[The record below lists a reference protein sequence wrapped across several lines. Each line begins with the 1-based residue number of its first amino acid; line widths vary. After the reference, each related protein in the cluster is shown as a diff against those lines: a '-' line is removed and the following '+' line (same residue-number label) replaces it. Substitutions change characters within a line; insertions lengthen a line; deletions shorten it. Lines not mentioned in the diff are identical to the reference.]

1 MQNKRTILIADD
13 EKNIR
18 EGLALALDD
27 YDCILAEDGG
37 KAWKIVNEQ
46 HVDLVIS
53 DLRMPVMPGSELL
66 KKIVSTYPAIPVVVL
81 TGHGTV
87 ETAVESMREG
97 AVDFLTKPVNID
109 HLDLLIKRTF
119 ANIEVL
125 EQNNALSRELENI
138 KKGQKF
144 RKIIGNSTAIR
155 TMMDTIS
162 QVAPTDSSVMITGE
176 SGVGKEL
183 VADAIHSFSRR
194 KDGPFIKV
202 NCSALS
208 ESLLESELFGHEKGA
223 FTGAIAQKKGR
234 FELADGGTIFLD
246 EIGEINQSIQVK
258 ILRVLQEREF
268 ERVGGERTIKVDVRI
283 LAATNRNLEEA
294 IGKGTFR
301 EDLYYRLNVVSIK
314 VPSLRERKE
323 DILLLAT
330 EFLSRFAKKNGKTID
345 GFTAKTKSVLFNYDW
360 PGNVRELQN
369 CIESAV
375 VMSKSNLIDVDDL
388 PAKIRNGSV
397 NQNFIHI
404 PIGASMA
411 QAEKIMIANT
421 LSLTKGNKTKA
432 ADVLGIGRKTLL
444 RKIQEEGNE

>member
-144 RKIIGNSTAIR
+144 SKIIGNSSAIKN
-155 TMMDTIS
+155 MMDTIS

>member
-144 RKIIGNSTAIR
+144 SKIIGNSSAIR
-155 TMMDTIS
+155 NMMDTIS

-294 IGKGTFR
+294 IGKGIFR

>member
-144 RKIIGNSTAIR
+144 SKIIGNSSTIKN
-155 TMMDTIS
+155 MMDTIS